1 MNNAF
6 QHVIQFAD
14 TIIRAYNKCLIS
26 RRSDRKAIM
35 KMTIEN
41 TFPPLHSIL
50 HCSLHKSHDL
60 YFLTIMPSLVVHP
73 PFSRSNGSLYE
84 KSPYICILLL
94 SSQLYPVDV
103 FILKEENC
111 P

>member
-1 MNNAF
+1 MSDKQKWKVWPQSNNEND
-6 QHVIQFAD
+6 H
-14 TIIRAYNKCLIS
+14 
-26 RRSDRKAIM
+26 RKY
-35 KMTIEN
+35 
-41 TFPPLHSIL
+41 FSPLHSIL

-60 YFLTIMPSLVVHP
+60 YFLTIMLSLVVHP